1 VVLLEV
7 LLKKKK
13 KSYAGLVEQLQEGHG
28 PFCNPSPRK
37 LRERL
42 LSPGKPGLVASTM
55 YLTGESWVGISPTH
69 LCYLRLRFYLYCV
82 LSSALLCGKSS
93 GGG

>member
-1 VVLLEV
+1 VYNQQ
-7 LLKKKK
+7 KKKKEK

-42 LSPGKPGLVASTM
+42 LSPGKPGLMASAM
-55 YLTGESWVGISPTH
+55 ILNILNRFSLGI
-69 LCYLRLRFYLYCV
+69 
-82 LSSALLCGKSS
+82 
-93 GGG
+93 

>member
-7 LLKKKK
+7 LLKKKKKK

-55 YLTGESWVGISPTH
+55 NLTGPN
-69 LCYLRLRFYLYCV
+69 
-82 LSSALLCGKSS
+82 KPNP
-93 GGG
+93 